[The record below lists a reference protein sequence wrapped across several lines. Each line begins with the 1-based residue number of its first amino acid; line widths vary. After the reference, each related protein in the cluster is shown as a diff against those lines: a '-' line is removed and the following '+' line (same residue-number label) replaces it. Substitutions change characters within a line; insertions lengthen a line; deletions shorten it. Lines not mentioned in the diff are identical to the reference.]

1 MENKYLTRS
10 RDVDTYLLSR
20 LDDKELF
27 EILLLNKDFLKLGSA
42 FFEKRLKERYPLL
55 LKFKPEKM
63 NYTKYYLSIVYYI
76 AKLKEEYDI
85 DYVPA
90 PSFNPK
96 IFYYKLVNNYA
107 SLDEYYGY
115 IGETEDMELIKEYED
130 VIEGEVLFGGVI
142 LSGNLDAVKY
152 LESKGYVIN
161 QLGYLNKAV
170 LSRNEEMQDYVLIKL
185 NSLFEE
191 DEINL
196 EMVYAVASL
205 DNLETV
211 KYYDRIIEPNTHY
224 QQILSFISHVDILK
238 YFLQKFEREIEN
250 EEMDLEDL
258 YSEISNAI
266 YYGVIEN
273 RLEILRY
280 LGTTYPHVL
289 NDMKDYATLYHSDD
303 VLNLLDEFT
312 KA

>member
-27 EILLLNKDFLKLGSA
+27 EILLLNKDFLKLGSV
-42 FFEKRLKERYPLL
+42 FFEKRLKERYPFL
-55 LKFKPEKM
+55 LKFKPKNM
-63 NYTKYYLSIVYYI
+63 NYTKYYLSIIYYI

-90 PSFNPK
+90 PSLNPK
-96 IFYYKLVNNYA
+96 IFYYKLNNGYS
-107 SLDEYYGY
+107 SLETYYGY
-115 IGETEDMELIKEYED
+115 IGETGDLKLIKEYED

-152 LESKGYVIN
+152 LENKGYVIN
-161 QLGYLNKAV
+161 QLGYISKAV
-170 LSRNEEMQDYVLIKL
+170 LSRNEEMKNYVLTKL
-185 NSLFEE
+185 APLFEE

-205 DNLETV
+205 DDLETV
-211 KYYDRIIEPNTHY
+211 KYYDRMVEPNTHY
-224 QQILSFISHVDILK
+224 QQILSFISNVDIFK
-238 YFLQKFEREIEN
+238 YFLKKFENEIEN

-258 YSEISNAI
+258 YSEIHVAVH
-266 YYGVIEN
+266 YGVIEN

-289 NDMKDYATLYHSDD
+289 NDIRESATLFHSDD
-303 VLNLLDEFT
+303 VLNLINDFI
-312 KA
+312 

>member
-1 MENKYLTRS
+1 MESKYLTRS
-10 RDVDTYLLSR
+10 RDVDTYLLSQ

-63 NYTKYYLSIVYYI
+63 NYTKYYLSVVYYI
-76 AKLKEEYDI
+76 AELKEEYDI

-115 IGETEDMELIKEYED
+115 IGETGDMKLIKEYED
-130 VIEGEVLFGGVI
+130 VLDTDSLFAGVI

-152 LESKGYVIN
+152 LENKGQAIDE
-161 QLGYLNKAV
+161 LRYLSLAV
-170 LSRNEEMQDYVLIKL
+170 LSQNEDMENYIFTKL
-185 NSLFEE
+185 VPLFDEG
-191 DEINL
+191 EINL
-196 EMVYAVASL
+196 EMVYATSAL
-205 DNLETV
+205 DNLNVV
-211 KYYDRIIEPNTHY
+211 KYFDRMMEPNTHY
-224 QQILSFISHVDILK
+224 QQILGIISNLDIFK
-238 YFLQKFEREIEN
+238 YFVKKFEIEIEN
-250 EEMDLEDL
+250 EEMDLGDL
-258 YSEISNAI
+258 HIELSDAT
-266 YYGVIEN
+266 YYGVTKN

-280 LGTTYPHVL
+280 IGTTYPHVL
-289 NDMKDYATLYHSDD
+289 SDMRKYATLFHSDD

-312 KA
+312 KV